1 MVSAV
6 AATGSAAA
14 SRNFGVCRPTRVAGP
29 PRGKH
34 ACRYQAL
41 SHWPPGARKLYDPPM
56 DWLSRHRRLV
66 VAAICAICAGA
77 IIAVHF
83 FPSFPFISAIWRQE
97 QNYEDFLQR
106 EGRKTATRPDF
117 VFLGIDQ
124 STLELPPLL
133 PEEVA
138 DNRALQLMTERP
150 FPVVARSLGALARPA
165 FRRRRAAGHVRRAF
179 QQNR

>member
-1 MVSAV
+1 
-6 AATGSAAA
+6 
-14 SRNFGVCRPTRVAGP
+14 
-29 PRGKH
+29 
-34 ACRYQAL
+34 
-41 SHWPPGARKLYDPPM
+41 M
-56 DWLSRHRRLV
+56 DWLSRHRRFV

-106 EGRKTATRPDF
+106 EGRKTTTRPEF
-117 VFLGIDQ
+117 VFLAIDQ

-138 DNRALQLMTERP
+138 DNRAL
-150 FPVVARSLGALARPA
+150 
-165 FRRRRAAGHVRRAF
+165 
-179 QQNR
+179 